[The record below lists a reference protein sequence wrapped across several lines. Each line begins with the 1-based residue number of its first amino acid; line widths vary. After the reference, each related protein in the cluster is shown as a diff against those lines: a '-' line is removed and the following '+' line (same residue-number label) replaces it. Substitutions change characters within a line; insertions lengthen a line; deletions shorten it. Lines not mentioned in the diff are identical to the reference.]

1 MTVLLTLRTC
11 LIEGFKN
18 LPTLITS
25 LLLFLSLGLFNVS
38 LLILLFGETIIL
50 PIIYYFSMT
59 FIGSPPSPEI
69 WLPYMSLFFGHI
81 LTNAVLLYYT
91 KIDTSR
97 IQGATAPTVKKSIED
112 KIKLR
117 KEKSIS
123 IIIYTVIFFIV
134 LMNIRYFTEMKDTS
148 VRSYVIYFI
157 YSLLYFG
164 VGAAWYLVFALPLGI
179 QNTDMFG
186 IGIQMMSPDQGA
198 ARQMTCIYK
207 ATTST
212 ISTRT

>member
-18 LPTLITS
+18 LPTLIS
-25 LLLFLSLGLFNVS
+25 CLLLFLSLGLFNIS

-50 PIIYYFSMT
+50 PLLYYFLRT
-59 FIGSPPSPEI
+59 FTFLPSYDI
-69 WLPYMSLFFGHI
+69 WLPYMSFFFGHL
-81 LTNAVLLYYT
+81 LTNAVFLYFT
-91 KIDTSR
+91 KIDTSK
-97 IQGATAPTVKKSIED
+97 IQGANAPTVKKNIED
-112 KIKLR
+112 KINLR

-123 IIIYTVIFFIV
+123 IMIYTVIFFIV
-134 LMNIRYFTEMKDTS
+134 LMNIRYFTEMKDPS
-148 VRSYVIYFI
+148 IRSYVIYFI

-164 VGAAWYLVFALPLGI
+164 LAASWYCVFALPLGI

-198 ARQMTCIYK
+198 AKQMTCIYK
-207 ATTST
+207 ASPG
-212 ISTRT
+212 